1 MDKPIY
7 IVNTEAP
14 KPPPPPPPPPT
25 KREIGH
31 TPSNNKTHY
40 AWLLN

>member
-31 TPSNNKTHY
+31 TPSNNKTYY
-40 AWLLN
+40 A